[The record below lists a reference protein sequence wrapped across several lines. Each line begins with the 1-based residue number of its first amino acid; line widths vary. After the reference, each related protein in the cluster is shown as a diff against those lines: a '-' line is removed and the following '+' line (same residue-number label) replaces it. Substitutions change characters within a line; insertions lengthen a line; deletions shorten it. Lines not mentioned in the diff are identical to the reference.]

1 MLDRA
6 AIEALVPH
14 AGTMCLIDEV
24 ERVDATRIVC
34 VSRQHLSMDNPLRRN
49 GRLSA
54 VHAIEFA
61 AQAAALHGALCL
73 STHSPPRAGM
83 LVSVRGCRLH
93 VGTLDEA
100 VGALRIEARRTA
112 AAKSLAS
119 YEFDVSSQGGRVADG
134 RLGVH
139 TEPA

>member
-1 MLDRA
+1 M
-6 AIEALVPH
+6 PH
-14 AGTMCLIDEV
+14 RGTMCLLD
-24 ERVDATRIVC
+24 RIVDWNAERIEC
-34 VSRQHLSMDNPLRRN
+34 VAGGHRDPAHPLRSRS
-49 GRLSA
+49 GLMASA
-54 VHAIEFA
+54 AIEYA